1 MLSLKYKDF
10 KVRKKFSLLENWSI
24 KNKFVVN
31 FVLNKRKKLKFF
43 SDRFLFYSKRKQLSY
58 TSKTLIVNRCVFTF
72 RNRGVFRNFG
82 LSRLVLRN
90 LMRTGTLPGFKKA
103 VW

>member
-1 MLSLKYKDF
+1 MLALKYKDL
-10 KVRKKFSLLENWSI
+10 KVRKKFSQLENLSI
-24 KNKFVVN
+24 KNKFVIS
-31 FVLNKRKKLKFF
+31 FLLNKRKKLKLF
-43 SDRFLFYSKRKQLSY
+43 SDRFLFYSAKKQKPL
-58 TSKTLIVNRCVFTF
+58 TSKTKIVNKCIFTF

-90 LMRTGTLPGFKKA
+90 LMRNGTLPGFKKA

>member
-1 MLSLKYKDF
+1 MLSLKYKDL
-10 KVRKKFSLLENWSI
+10 KIRKKFNKLENLTI
-24 KNKFVVN
+24 KNKFVIS
-31 FVLNKRKKLKFF
+31 FLLNKRRKLKLF
-43 SDRFLFYSKRKQLSY
+43 SDRLLFYSANKQKSL
-58 TSKTLIVNRCVFTF
+58 TSKTKIVNKCVFTA

-90 LMRTGTLPGFKKA
+90 LMRNGTLPGFKKA

>member
-1 MLSLKYKDF
+1 MLFLKYKDL
-10 KVRKKFSLLENWSI
+10 KVRQKFSLLENLSI
-24 KNKFVVN
+24 KNKFIVS
-31 FVLNKRKKLKFF
+31 FTLNKRKVLKVF
-43 SDRFLFYSKRKQLSY
+43 SDRLLFYSTKRLSSL
-58 TSKTLIVNRCVFTF
+58 TSKTKIVNRCVFTS

-90 LMRTGTLPGFKKA
+90 LMRNGTLPGFKKA